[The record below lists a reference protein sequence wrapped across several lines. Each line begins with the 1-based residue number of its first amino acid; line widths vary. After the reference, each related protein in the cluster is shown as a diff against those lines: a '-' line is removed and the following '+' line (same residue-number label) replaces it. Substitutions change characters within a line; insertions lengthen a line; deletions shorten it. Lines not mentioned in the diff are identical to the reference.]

1 MFLYVLFHLRAVEK
15 SHEVQIKQFG
25 ARIKKLRAAA
35 LLSQQELADRS
46 EIDIR
51 TVQRIEK
58 GEYGVGLH
66 NLFALAA
73 ALCVKPEDLLKGIK
87 VKDWSN

>member
-1 MFLYVLFHLRAVEK
+1 MFLYVLLHLRAVKK

-25 ARIKKLRAAA
+25 LRVKKLRAAA
-35 LLSQQELADRS
+35 SLSQQGLADRC

-58 GEYGVGLH
+58 GEYGVGLN
-66 NLFALAA
+66 NLFALAS
-73 ALCVKPEDLLKGIK
+73 ALYVKPEDLLKDIK